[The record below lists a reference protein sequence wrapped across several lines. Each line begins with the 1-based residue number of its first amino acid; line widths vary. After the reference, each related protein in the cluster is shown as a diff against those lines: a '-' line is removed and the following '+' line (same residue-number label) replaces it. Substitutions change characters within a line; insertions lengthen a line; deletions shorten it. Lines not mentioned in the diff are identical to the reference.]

1 LVFEIVIFAIQTLIL
16 YVITMN
22 SSILKVMSLPMLL
35 WMSLHTVSSCSFN
48 NSASIEAVADTI
60 AIDTLENVVLQRS
73 EVAYSEMND
82 KSHCFIVVSKQE
94 LMLYVCEALDDDTV
108 RLAEYPVCMGKNK
121 GHKQKKGDMRTPECS
136 WEQPFMIS
144 QIQDASTW
152 SHDFGDGRGS
162 ILAYGN
168 WFMRLVTPGFSG
180 IGIHGST
187 NNEDSVPGRASEGC
201 IRLLN
206 DDLDVLKAKYAYEG
220 MKVVVKAEGEGLK
233 PFEMKYYL

>member
-1 LVFEIVIFAIQTLIL
+1 
-16 YVITMN
+16 
-22 SSILKVMSLPMLL
+22 MLL

-60 AIDTLENVVLQRS
+60 AIDTLENVVPQRS
-73 EVAYSEMND
+73 EVAYAEMND
-82 KSHCFIVVSKQE
+82 KSHCFIVVSKLEQ
-94 LMLYVCEALDDDTV
+94 MLYVCEALDDDTV

-136 WEQPFMIS
+136 WEQPFTIS

-206 DDLDVLKAKYAYEG
+206 DDLDDLKAKYAYEG
-220 MKVVVKAEGEGLK
+220 MKVIVKAEEEGLK